1 MCFLSQLF
9 NRRARES
16 ARSTVHAPKPVP
28 TFTENDI
35 IIVLVG
41 PSGAGK
47 SSFINKAAGSDV
59 AGVGHRL
66 FPSTGGIKTTRITN
80 DSKLSNVVL
89 VDTRSFDDTE
99 NSGARVLRD
108 VFDWLNEVCQTNI
121 LLSAILC
128 FHRISDNRVAAN
140 HITVDPLK
148 HLFMFRKLCGNEAE
162 SRIVLTTTMW
172 DEVQETVGKS
182 RLVELESTHWKTMIE
197 RGSTTFRYWN
207 TQESARELLQMVAE
221 QTVQRRGI
229 QSSLS

>member
-1 MCFLSQLF
+1 M
-9 NRRARES
+9 
-16 ARSTVHAPKPVP
+16 
-28 TFTENDI
+28 
-35 IIVLVG
+35 G
-41 PSGAGK
+41 PSGSGK
-47 SSFINKAAGSDV
+47 SSFINKAVGSDV

-66 FPSTGGIKTTRITN
+66 FPFTSGIKTTRITN

-99 NSGARVLRD
+99 NSGARILRE
-108 VFDWLNEVCQTNI
+108 VSDWLNEACQTNI

-140 HITVDPLK
+140 HITADPLK
-148 HLFMFRKLCGNEAE
+148 HLSMFRKLCGNEPE

-172 DEVQETVGKS
+172 DEVQETVGKN

-207 TQESARELLQMVAE
+207 TQESARELLQMVAK
-221 QTVQRRGI
+221 QTAQRGRTQTSRG
-229 QSSLS
+229 

>member
-1 MCFLSQLF
+1 MTPNSRTLFWWTRAVSMIPRTLVPVFCVMFLTGLMKCKVIPITYISS
-9 NRRARES
+9 EIG
-16 ARSTVHAPKPVP
+16 KPC
-28 TFTENDI
+28 
-35 IIVLVG
+35 
-41 PSGAGK
+41 
-47 SSFINKAAGSDV
+47 
-59 AGVGHRL
+59 
-66 FPSTGGIKTTRITN
+66 
-80 DSKLSNVVL
+80 LS
-89 VDTRSFDDTE
+89 
-99 NSGARVLRD
+99 
-108 VFDWLNEVCQTNI
+108 CQTNI

-172 DEVQETVGKS
+172 DEVQETVGKN